1 MRPLRLLLFLLLV
14 VSSAL
19 AQGMPSSPS
28 RVDSWSSP
36 HNQKRLRMQWEVLPP
51 FKPTKLPD
59 GSEEPPKAPWPMLIY
74 VKDQDSKAS
83 EKLDEDV
90 FGDARMVIA
99 SHAVKFI
106 QLKPEKAIDVPWLRT
121 VTGIKDPTLLLVDRD
136 FKVVDVMNSP
146 KEFSNSG
153 KVLKAMDK
161 VVKDTYE
168 TSLTSYVGA
177 YFKLLKD
184 GESLWKQEQKME
196 ELRKKA
202 ADADKAKAEKYDKE
216 ADEIEA
222 DLKPAMSALAD
233 EEVAIQDSLVLKGSG
248 VKEETPTTF
257 GTGKERRKLTPAEI
271 EALEAFKEFSRDQN
285 PVVRA
290 AAVEDLGAI
299 DSAVMVD
306 AILKAA
312 NDVDLRVIQAA
323 GKGLGRMKSEES
335 LSAMLAGLTDSNSKA
350 RHAAL
355 LGFAH
360 LTKPYPAA
368 MKPVSDMLRS
378 SRDDEVRKAA
388 IQALETMGDAKA
400 APELVEALDD
410 SEESLRVMAATAL
423 GNLKATSA
431 APALIERVGAS
442 DWSLQKACIEAL
454 AKIRVKESIEPLL
467 KAFEKEEGLLQEVLY
482 KALVAITG
490 QDFKYIAKNWRTWWD
505 KYGSGFVVPT
515 EAEIEEARKK
525 AEKALEGYY
534 DPRGK
539 RKYHKIETLSRK
551 MVFVID
557 ISASMSD
564 KIVIPPYAPE
574 EIQQEFPERVKIEIA
589 KPPRR
594 HGAGGPRPPRRARAQ
609 RLLQHHHLRGP
620 REDLAGQP
628 RARVHAHRGD
638 QVRQQAQGDGAA
650 PGRPEGEQR
659 RGAEDEHLRRAD
671 GGLRPAGRG
680 DPQLEGAHAGRHD
693 LLRHRRRA
701 HDGRDHRRAE
711 ADQHGQR
718 HEQGPR
724 RDHPRDRLRQAGGG
738 EAGPPRHEE
747 RRPGRRARLRPRWLT
762 LDVRNRRN
770 LLSQNDFKPS
780 ISASMP

>member
-1 MRPLRLLLFLLLV
+1 MRLLLFLLLV

-589 KPPRR
+589 KKELIDLLAELEPNVYFNIITFAGRVKTWQDNLVPGSMRTAAIKYVSKLKAMEPPRGGR
-594 HGAGGPRPPRRARAQ
+594 KASSGEEQKTNTYGALMAAFGLQDEAIPNWKART
-609 RLLQHHHLRGP
+609 
-620 REDLAGQP
+620 
-628 RARVHAHRGD
+628 
-638 QVRQQAQGDGAA
+638 QVDTIFFVTDGV
-650 PGRPEGEQR
+650 PTTGEIT
-659 RGAEDEHLRRAD
+659 DVPKLINTVSD
-671 GGLRPAGRG
+671 MNKGRG
-680 DPQLEGAHAGRHD
+680 VIIHVIVFDKQEAVKLGPLATKNGGQVVVRGYVP
-693 LLRHRRRA
+693 
-701 HDGRDHRRAE
+701 DG
-711 ADQHGQR
+711 
-718 HEQGPR
+718 
-724 RDHPRDRLRQAGGG
+724 
-738 EAGPPRHEE
+738 
-747 RRPGRRARLRPRWLT
+747 
-762 LDVRNRRN
+762 
-770 LLSQNDFKPS
+770 
-780 ISASMP
+780 